1 MTVPAQRGEQVVA
14 TSESQI
20 NYNLLSKKFRKKL
33 VSFTILPGKAK
44 HQCLY
49 LSSAVILS

>member
-20 NYNLLSKKFRKKL
+20 NYNLLSTKLRKKL
-33 VSFTILPGKAK
+33 VSFIILSGKAK
-44 HQCLY
+44 HPCLY
-49 LSSAVILS
+49 LSSALILS